1 MFDISFWEL
10 AVIGVVALVV
20 IGPEKLPGIARTA
33 GVWVAKARRMIASAK
48 ADINRELQTD
58 ELKKLLTE
66 QKEEMQELRQIIGE
80 TRSDMESEIKQ
91 LTTELDAS
99 ATATSASPQIATTG
113 ALPSVPDHTTPE
125 NPGAKLASSHGDTR

>member
-33 GVWVAKARRMIASAK
+33 GVWVGKARRMIASAK

-66 QKEEMQELRQIIGE
+66 QKEELQELRQIIGE

-91 LTTELDAS
+91 LTTDLDAS
-99 ATATSASPQIATTG
+99 ATGTAPSAPIVTAE
-113 ALPSVPDHTTPE
+113 LPSSSDPTTSE
-125 NPGAKLASSHGDTR
+125 NSGEKPASTHVNTR